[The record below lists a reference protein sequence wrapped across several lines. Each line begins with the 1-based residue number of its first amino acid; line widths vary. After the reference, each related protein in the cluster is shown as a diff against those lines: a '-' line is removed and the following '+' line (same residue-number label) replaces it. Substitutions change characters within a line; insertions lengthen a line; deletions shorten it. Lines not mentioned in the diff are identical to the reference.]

1 MLFRSEEIEEL
12 EEIEDNEEEKDYKSE
27 DFELETNDMDTNNET
42 VNIDNEIKMYGIILN
57 NNGIKINMNYRLIKE
72 EYII

>member
-1 MLFRSEEIEEL
+1 M
-12 EEIEDNEEEKDYKSE
+12 
-27 DFELETNDMDTNNET
+27 ETSDIDI

-72 EYII
+72 EYEI